1 MKKHLRKSS
10 FTLIELL
17 IVVAIIGILA
27 AIAVPNFLNAQVRA
41 KVSRTLADFRSI
53 ATALESYYVDN
64 QDYPRDF
71 NDIPAGYAPNFPNNI
86 VYSQSVNTRMITL
99 TSPVNYMSSIPRDP
113 FTKSVSWYSFFGG
126 ETAAEKYPLS
136 IASYMYCSYQGDP
149 APPIGNKRW
158 KGDAWGLGTI
168 GPDGDYDSG
177 FNIESGFYAA
187 TNGTLSQGD
196 IMFFSFLKII
206 Q

>member
-1 MKKHLRKSS
+1 MDRNSKWLG

-41 KVSRTLADFRSI
+41 KVSRTLSDFRSL

-71 NDIPAGYAPNFPNNI
+71 NDQPPGFAPNFHNNI
-86 VYSQSVNTRMITL
+86 VYSQSATTRLISL
-99 TSPVNYMSSIPRDP
+99 TSPIAYMSAIPRDP
-113 FTKSVSWYSFFGG
+113 FTQTTSWYEFFGG
-126 ETAAEKYPLS
+126 ERAAEQYPLS
-136 IASYMYCSYQGDP
+136 IASYMYVSYQGDP
-149 APPIGNKRW
+149 APPIANKRW
-158 KGDAWGLGTI
+158 KGDAWGMGTV

-177 FNIESGFYAA
+177 FNTEEGFY
-187 TNGTLSQGD
+187 TMSNGTKSQGD
-196 IMFFSFLKII
+196 IMFFSFVRII